1 MSQDKPTVSVE
12 KLAVVV
18 SAYCF
23 VEKRWL
29 PLAEFYD
36 LVTLV
41 SEAWT
46 GTYLTT
52 MQVVFGRT
60 GQKPVSYGP
69 MASVISL
76 PVREG
81 IEQYPECVKKVAEK
95 YGHLIVVS
103 GNGSVGME
111 IYFVERN
118 ALALNE
124 ALGMFKNTLNL
135 KR

>member
-1 MSQDKPTVSVE
+1 MSKDKPTVTVE

-23 VEKRWL
+23 AEKRWL
-29 PLAEFYD
+29 LLAEFYD
-36 LVTLV
+36 LVALV

-46 GTYLTT
+46 GNYLTT
-52 MQVVFGRT
+52 IQTVFGRA
-60 GQKPVSYGP
+60 GQKPASYGP
-69 MASVISL
+69 LASVISL

-81 IEQYPECVKKVAEK
+81 IEQYPECIKIFAEK

-118 ALALNE
+118 TLALNE
-124 ALGMFKNTLNL
+124 ALGMFNNTLNL